1 MRLSIILL
9 LCALSAVSLAANKV
23 YKWVDNEGNTH
34 YSETK
39 PDNQQATTMDMPSA
53 KAPSS
58 PQAEE
63 SPQAPQTDNAA
74 VDEDQEADPAAKAK
88 AKADLAAA
96 DRINHQK
103 LCEQA
108 KANRLA
114 LNSSV
119 RVAQVDPET
128 GEQVRMSD
136 DERVNA
142 LQKADQAIKEH
153 CR

>member
-9 LCALSAVSLAANKV
+9 LCAFSTVSLAASKV

-39 PDNQQATTMDMPSA
+39 PANQEATTLKMPSA

-58 PQAEE
+58 VESVQAD
-63 SPQAPQTDNAA
+63 QTLQTDNSA
-74 VDEDQEADPAAKAK
+74 VNEDVKEDPIAKAK
-88 AKADLAAA
+88 AQADLAALE
-96 DRINHQK
+96 RKNSQI

-119 RVAQVDPET
+119 RVSQVDPET

-142 LQKADQAIKEH
+142 LQKAEQDIKEH